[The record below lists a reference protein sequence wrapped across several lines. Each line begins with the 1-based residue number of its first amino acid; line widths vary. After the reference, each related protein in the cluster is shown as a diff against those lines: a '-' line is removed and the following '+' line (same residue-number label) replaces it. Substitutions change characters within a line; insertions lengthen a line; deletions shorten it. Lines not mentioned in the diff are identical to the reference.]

1 MNTGPDATV
10 VDATLAALAEE
21 ARGQVEELTDL
32 VTAAI
37 VGAEPQLGADEAIAE
52 DLRRSARANV
62 ERGLGL
68 IAEPGPAQDPAD
80 APPEA
85 AALATSLL
93 RRGVEPGALIQAYRV
108 GQNAFWGWWMRE
120 AAAEIDDP
128 RVLIDALER
137 SSARMFGYVDAVIAH
152 VLRHYHEERERWV
165 GGTLARR
172 AEVLHAIL
180 AGEDGDASAASRA
193 LSFELDRPL
202 IALAL
207 WRTDGPPAADH
218 PLDSLDGLAQT
229 VASALGDGRALTLP
243 AGSGTLWAWI
253 AAPGDD
259 ALARAARAAENARA
273 RNEAVALG
281 GPGRGTSGLRA
292 AHRDALEAR
301 RVAQLN
307 GSPGVV
313 RFDEVELVA
322 LLSADAD
329 RLRAFVAR
337 TLGPLAADQPAAERL
352 RESLSAWFVSGANAR
367 SAAELLGTHKN
378 TVLYRV
384 HRAEALLDRPL
395 SSGALDVQVALE
407 ALRRLG
413 SG

>member
-1 MNTGPDATV
+1 MDEAL
-10 VDATLAALAEE
+10 ASLAAD
-21 ARGQVEELTDL
+21 ARGRLDELAAL

-37 VGAEPQLGADEAIAE
+37 VDAEPQLGADEAIAG

-68 IAEPGPAQDPAD
+68 IAGPAPAGPAD

-85 AALATSLL
+85 VALATSML

-108 GQNAFWGWWMRE
+108 GQNAFWGRWMRE

-128 RVLIDALER
+128 RVLVAVLER

-165 GGTLARR
+165 GGALARR
-172 AEVLHAIL
+172 AEILHAVI
-180 AGEDGDASAASRA
+180 AGDDDPGASRA
-193 LSFELDRPL
+193 LGFDLERSL

-207 WRTDGPPAADH
+207 WRIDDPPAADH
-218 PLDSLDGLAQT
+218 PLDKLDGLAQS

-243 AGSGTLWAWI
+243 AGSGTLWAWM

-259 ALARAARAAENARA
+259 ALERAARAAESARA
-273 RNEAVALG
+273 PEEAVALA
-281 GPGRGTSGLRA
+281 GPARGTAGLRA

-301 RVAQLN
+301 RVAQLA
-307 GSPGVV
+307 GGAGVV

-322 LLSADAD
+322 LMSADPE
-329 RLRAFVAR
+329 RLRAFAAR
-337 TLGPLAADQPAAERL
+337 TLGPLADPGAGTDRL
-352 RESLSAWFVSGANAR
+352 RESLGAWFAAGGNAR
-367 SAAELLGTHKN
+367 SAAEALGTHKN

-384 HRAEALLDRPL
+384 HRAEEQLGRPL
-395 SSGALDVQVALE
+395 GSGALDVQVALE
-407 ALRRLG
+407 AVRRLG
-413 SG
+413 TGAAD